1 MTRAPRTE
9 LTKSL
14 HTVSATVNVAAHL
27 AMNGPD
33 GLHHGKSAVALIRE
47 ALAVLGQP
55 SDWPDSDPVL
65 RAAVKQLMRT
75 GCASPAGID
84 L

>member
-1 MTRAPRTE
+1 MTRPARTE

-14 HTVSATVNVAAHL
+14 HTVSAVVNVAAHL

-33 GLHHGKSAVALIRE
+33 GTLHGKDALTLVRE

-55 SDWPDSDPVL
+55 SDWPESDPVIL
-65 RAAVKQLMRT
+65 AAVKQLMRT
-75 GCASPAGID
+75 GVAAHTGLDS
-84 L
+84 

>member
-1 MTRAPRTE
+1 MTRAARTE

-14 HTVSATVNVAAHL
+14 HTVSAVVNVAAHL

-33 GLHHGKSAVALIRE
+33 GIRHGKTAMALCRE
-47 ALAVLGQP
+47 ALALLGQP
-55 SDWPDSDPVL
+55 ADWPDTDPVL
-65 RAAVKQLMRT
+65 CAAVKQLTRT
-75 GCASPAGID
+75 GAA